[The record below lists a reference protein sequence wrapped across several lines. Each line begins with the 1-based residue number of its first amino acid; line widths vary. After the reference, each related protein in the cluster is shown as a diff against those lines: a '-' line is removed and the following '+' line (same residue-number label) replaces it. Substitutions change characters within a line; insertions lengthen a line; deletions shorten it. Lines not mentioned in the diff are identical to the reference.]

1 MDRYN
6 YGDEDQ
12 NDLIYLIQSYREPDD
27 DSDQTAG
34 KSPNSKKRLAI
45 QILLKDRPTNS
56 DSEDEELPFY

>member
-1 MDRYN
+1 MYRYN

-12 NDLIYLIQSYREPDD
+12 NDLMYLIQSYREPDD
-27 DSDQTAG
+27 DSYQTAG

-56 DSEDEELPFY
+56 DSEDEELPF